1 MPKQSRRE
9 MIFLITVVLEK
20 MLAKT
25 LSAIGTVLCILIA
38 GLIITAPV
46 WMIAGLA
53 VAVGLLLG
61 LPVSW
66 LFTLVVAAMSIG
78 GLLAWQYDP
87 CGDIPP
93 RADDIICD
101 SCHMTPSSYRHY
113 YE

>member
-1 MPKQSRRE
+1 

>member
-1 MPKQSRRE
+1 
-9 MIFLITVVLEK
+9 MINLKVLGKVV
-20 MLAKT
+20 AKT
-25 LSAIGTVLCILIA
+25 LSAVATVLCVVIA

-46 WMIAGLA
+46 WMLAGVA
-53 VAVGLLLG
+53 VAVTLLLG
-61 LPVSW
+61 LSMSW
-66 LFTLVVAAMSIG
+66 LFTLVAVAMSIG

-87 CGDIPP
+87 CGDVPP

>member
-1 MPKQSRRE
+1 MV
-9 MIFLITVVLEK
+9 FLFIVVLEK
-20 MLAKT
+20 LFTKT

-38 GLIITAPV
+38 GLIVTAPV
-46 WMIAGLA
+46 WMFAGVA
-53 VAVGLLLG
+53 VAVTLLLG
-61 LPVSW
+61 LSMSW
-66 LFTLVVAAMSIG
+66 LLTFVAVAMSIG

-87 CGDIPP
+87 CGDVPP